1 MLAPSLCLFESRLS
15 ISSHGYKIAKIVVK
29 NHRTI
34 EKIGKGQE
42 KIGFTAMMLRG
53 LVIFVWLTWMA
64 RCCESL
70 SLPPILEGLS
80 QGDASAV
87 AAGAGATSCGHVTSL
102 MTSLKL
108 ALPPPAAAGKFVSI
122 SCLDLDGFFFF
133 CLNFR
138 KWENQSRDS

>member
-1 MLAPSLCLFESRLS
+1 
-15 ISSHGYKIAKIVVK
+15 
-29 NHRTI
+29 
-34 EKIGKGQE
+34 
-42 KIGFTAMMLRG
+42 MMLRG

-133 CLNFR
+133 LFEFPPMGKSISGQLIYKR
-138 KWENQSRDS
+138 MALSIVS